1 MIEAIIFDLDGIII
15 ESEQVWERV
24 RRNFTESHGGHW
36 REDSSRH
43 MMGLSTREWAHY
55 LTADLGVRM
64 SGDEAADQVILE
76 MKAEYDRNLPLMPGA
91 AAAVRELS
99 VRWPLAVASGSPLS
113 LIDAVLEGASIR
125 DAFQLLVSCDDVAA
139 GKPAPDVYLEAA
151 RQLNVSV
158 ERCVVVEDSSN
169 GIKSAAT
176 AGASIIAIPNRM
188 YPPDETVLG
197 LARVVL
203 ADIKRLTPRAVSR
216 LNGKLNGKTG
226 RR

>member
-1 MIEAIIFDLDGIII
+1 MIEAVIFDLDGVII

-24 RRNFTESHGGHW
+24 RRRFTELHGGHW
-36 REDSSRH
+36 RQDSSRH

-55 LTADLGVRM
+55 LTADLGVQM
-64 SGDEAADQVILE
+64 SDDEVADQLIEE
-76 MKAEYDRNLPLMPGA
+76 MKADYDRNLPLVPGA

-99 VRWPLAVASGSPLS
+99 ARWPLAVASGSPLS

-125 DAFQLLVSCDDVAA
+125 GEFQLLLSCDEVAA

-151 RQLNVSV
+151 RRLKVSV

-169 GIKSAAT
+169 GIKSAAS

-188 YPPDETVLG
+188 YPPDESVLG
-197 LARVVL
+197 LAAAVL
-203 ADIKRLTPRAVSR
+203 ADIKHLTPQAVSR
-216 LNGKLNGKTG
+216 LDRTSGET
-226 RR
+226 